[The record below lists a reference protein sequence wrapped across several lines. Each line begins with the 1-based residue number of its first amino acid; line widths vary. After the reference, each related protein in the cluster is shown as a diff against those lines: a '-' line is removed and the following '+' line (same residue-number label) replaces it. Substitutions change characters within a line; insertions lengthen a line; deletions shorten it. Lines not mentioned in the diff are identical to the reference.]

1 MWEGTSLHFHR
12 RCHDHG
18 QHSCSVVCDMAAQQL
33 LNALFHSPRPYR
45 RVAAGMRQ
53 KPYTYGAGSMRFCAR
68 CPVAPGPLAI
78 VPDFK
83 SVPCF
88 DHLPLLRSGADA

>member
-33 LNALFHSPRPYR
+33 LNALLHSPRPFLR
-45 RVAAGMRQ
+45 DGAGARQ
-53 KPYTYGAGSMRFCAR
+53 RPYTDAADKVQFCLR
-68 CPVAPGPLAI
+68 CPVELVPFTI
-78 VPDFK
+78 VPDLDNIT
-83 SVPCF
+83 CF
-88 DHLPLLRSGADA
+88 DYLPQM